1 MNKDR
6 LKSVYEEPMV
16 NENPFGELF
25 RPKTPMEILKPVLEK
40 QAPFELDPFPG
51 LRASTGHP
59 KTDGLEDVPSDGTM

>member
-1 MNKDR
+1 
-6 LKSVYEEPMV
+6 MV

-51 LRASTGHP
+51 LRASAGAAVPATTHP
-59 KTDGLEDVPSDGTM
+59 KMGDLEDVPSDGTM